1 MHQTDGT
8 ASVRLRRKHS
18 PAGSMGNDLR
28 QARIRCEFELRV
40 VARELGV
47 PARDLRAVEWD
58 RLDLLKSDR
67 YARKLIRRY
76 EEWLAPAGV
85 PRPVRQ
91 GTDTNHSRATP
102 VGVRPEKRAA
112 GSTSQGRRD

>member
-1 MHQTDGT
+1 
-8 ASVRLRRKHS
+8 
-18 PAGSMGNDLR
+18 MGNDLR

-40 VARELGV
+40 VAHELGV

-67 YARKLIRRY
+67 YAKKLIRRY
-76 EEWLAPAGV
+76 EEWLAPDGV

-91 GTDTNHSRATP
+91 
-102 VGVRPEKRAA
+102 VR
-112 GSTSQGRRD
+112 T